1 MAREETGIR
10 RAAFETARLKLA
22 RVRVESGQAVSAGLA
37 LVTQTVADAVDV
49 DRVGIWFFEDQDR
62 TLVCREQFIRS
73 GRRHVSGTV
82 LRSREFPQ
90 YMRALRE
97 RRAIV
102 ADDAEGHPLTSELR
116 EAYLKPNRIASLLDA
131 PVIRQGRVIGVVCQ
145 EREDQARPWSER
157 EIDFAGSVADLVA
170 LLLEQG
176 ERVELEAA
184 LKLQTEQRMERQK
197 LDALALLARS
207 VAHDLNNVL
216 SVLLVAAGEVEE
228 RGMPE
233 VAQSMSA
240 AVEAGRH
247 LSTQLSDLGGRAVKQ
262 SVSTD
267 VGKLLGQLSGPLRA
281 LATPRVKLQI
291 DVRDADAQAH
301 VSEGALERILFNL
314 VANARDAVGEGGGQV
329 EIVVRRPEPEDDVA
343 PDFIVLEVMD
353 GGCGMDARTRA
364 HLFEPYFTT
373 KSHGHGLGLAT
384 VYGLVTRAGG
394 SIDVASAP
402 GEGSTF
408 RIALQRDARAPQASQ
423 RNP

>member
-1 MAREETGIR
+1 MTKEGEGIR

-22 RVRVESGQAVSAGLA
+22 RVRVESGQAVSAGLS
-37 LVTQTVADAVDV
+37 LVTQTVADALDV

-82 LRSREFPQ
+82 RRSRECPH

-102 ADDAEGHPLTSELR
+102 ADDAERHPITGELA
-116 EAYLKPNRIASLLDA
+116 EAYLRPNRIASLLDA
-131 PVIRQGRVIGVVCQ
+131 PVIRQGRVIGVVCH
-145 EREDQARPWSER
+145 EREETPRPWSQR
-157 EIDFAGSVADLVA
+157 AIDFAGSVGDLVA

-184 LKLQTEQRMERQK
+184 LKIQTEQRLERQK

-228 RGMPE
+228 RGMTE
-233 VAQSMSA
+233 IAQSMSA
-240 AVEAGRH
+240 AVEGGRH
-247 LSTQLSDLGGRAVKQ
+247 LSNQLSDLGGRAVKQ
-262 SVSTD
+262 AVNTD
-267 VGKLLGQLSGPLRA
+267 LGKLLGQLAPSLRA

-291 DVRDADAQAH
+291 DVRDPEACAQ
-301 VSEGALERILFNL
+301 VGEGALERILFNL
-314 VANARDAVGEGGGQV
+314 VANARDAVGEAGKV
-329 EIVVRRPEPEDDVA
+329 EIVVRRPEPDDDVA
-343 PDFIVLEVMD
+343 PDFIVLEVVD
-353 GGCGMDARTRA
+353 DGCGMDARTRV

-408 RIALQRDARAPQASQ
+408 RIALQRAPRAP
-423 RNP
+423 